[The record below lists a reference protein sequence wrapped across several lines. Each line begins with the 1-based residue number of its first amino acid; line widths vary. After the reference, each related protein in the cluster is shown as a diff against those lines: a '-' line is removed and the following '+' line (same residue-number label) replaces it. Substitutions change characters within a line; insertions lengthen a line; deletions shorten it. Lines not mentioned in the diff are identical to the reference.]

1 MAWKYVDFHAGR
13 PKVGLGG
20 AIAAPP
26 PIPGCKPDEN
36 PIFPDPQ
43 NEHFRGIS
51 GHFEHKITSFR
62 HDGVV

>member
-36 PIFPDPQ
+36 PIFPGQSWPEYP
-43 NEHFRGIS
+43 NLP
-51 GHFEHKITSFR
+51 K
-62 HDGVV
+62 

>member
-36 PIFPDPQ
+36 PIFPRPP
-43 NEHFRGIS
+43 
-51 GHFEHKITSFR
+51 K
-62 HDGVV
+62 